1 MSLRAAEEEIK
12 DKNFC
17 LENKE
22 MLKKRRRRRRKTTG
36 YR

>member
-1 MSLRAAEEEIK
+1 LRAAEEEIK
-12 DKNFC
+12 DKNFR